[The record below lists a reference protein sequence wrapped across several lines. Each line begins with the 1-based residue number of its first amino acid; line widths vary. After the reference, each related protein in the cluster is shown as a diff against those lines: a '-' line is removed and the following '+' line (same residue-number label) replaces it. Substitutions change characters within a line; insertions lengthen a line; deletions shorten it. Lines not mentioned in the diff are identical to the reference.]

1 MQVSDASVTQMP
13 EYLQRVQV
21 LKNTGFIDDEKV
33 VQMKGRIM
41 CELNSCDELVGS
53 EMIFAG
59 VLAELEPEEAVA
71 LLSALVFQV
80 RVSSLPLP
88 HSLRVCVCSR

>member
-41 CELNSCDELVGS
+41 CELNSS
-53 EMIFAG
+53 
-59 VLAELEPEEAVA
+59 
-71 LLSALVFQV
+71 
-80 RVSSLPLP
+80 SSL
-88 HSLRVCVCSR
+88 

>member
-41 CELNSCDELVGS
+41 CELNSSGALWPN
-53 EMIFAG
+53 
-59 VLAELEPEEAVA
+59 LAEILYGC
-71 LLSALVFQV
+71 
-80 RVSSLPLP
+80 PLDAK
-88 HSLRVCVCSR
+88 SDY